1 MKTNITSAN
10 IRKHSNGYTVTL
22 KVGRKNIEFDMQSY
36 NAARSFVRRN
46 FAQTGH
52 YN

>member
-1 MKTNITSAN
+1 MKTNVTSAS

-22 KVGRKNIEFDMQSY
+22 KVGRKSLSFDLASY
-36 NAARSFVRRN
+36 NSARSFVRRN
-46 FAQTGH
+46 FAQTGQ